1 MWYVIYAKDRD
12 NSLEDRL
19 KVRDAHLARMRILID
34 QGRVLVAGP
43 MPAIDS
49 EQPGPA
55 GFVGST
61 IIAEFASLEDAKTWL
76 SEDPYVTSGVYESVE
91 VHPFLRVLP

>member
-1 MWYVIYAKDRD
+1 MWYVIYAKDRE

-19 KVRDAHLARMRILID
+19 RVREDHLARMRVLID

-49 EQPGPA
+49 EEPGAA

-61 IIAEFASLEDAKTWL
+61 IIADFGSLEEAKQWV
-76 SEDPYVTSGVYESVE
+76 SEDPYVTAGVYESTE
-91 VHPFLRVLP
+91 VLPFLHVLP

>member
-1 MWYVIYAKDRD
+1 MWYVIYAKDRA
-12 NSLEDRL
+12 NSLQARQS
-19 KVRDAHLARMRILID
+19 VRAEHLARMQTLIE

-49 EQPGPA
+49 ETPGPA
-55 GFVGST
+55 GFIGST
-61 IIAEFASLEDAKTWL
+61 IIAEFASLQEAEDWA
-76 SEDPYVTSGVYESVE
+76 SQDPYVKAGVYEQVE